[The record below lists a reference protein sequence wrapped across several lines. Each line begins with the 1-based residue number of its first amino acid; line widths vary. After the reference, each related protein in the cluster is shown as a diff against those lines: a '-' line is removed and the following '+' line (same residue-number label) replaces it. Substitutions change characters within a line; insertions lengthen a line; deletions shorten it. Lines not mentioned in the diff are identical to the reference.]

1 MNSARNALIAKADD
15 RSRLL
20 QGFFVVQ
27 IIGVIVL
34 QKLALPVGVAYLEL
48 CLPLLGAGLVVILMR
63 LGLAIDPLRLLTLAL
78 FLLSC
83 LLSQLLSGA
92 SMSGPAFLL
101 MIGLYS
107 VMIFRIDVSE
117 TTYLRCLNVYQT
129 AMLFVVGIVVLQHVV
144 QIIGSWTLWPNL
156 DKLLPQQLL
165 LPGYNYLQP
174 VKYASRFYKPHG
186 IFFLETSMVSQF
198 AALAAIIE
206 LVYFRR
212 VTHVVAYVA
221 LLLMLFAGTGL
232 LVLGLTAPF
241 LLPLLNRRALIGLV
255 FGGFLAAVVA
265 VGSGWFA
272 QIQDRIFEFQHP
284 GTSGYYRFTV
294 PFLTLMDRAGDP
306 SSLITGYG
314 AGNTPTRDAS
324 ILLPPVKVAFEY
336 GFIPMFLF
344 FLFFIICMF
353 RSAPNVGIAV
363 GFLMFYLF
371 GGGSFGVPVYIVMCV
386 LFCTLLRVG
395 KSNGGDTQLGL
406 ALSQQ
411 TSPAA
416 RFK

>member
-1 MNSARNALIAKADD
+1 MNPAPSALTAQVNA
-15 RSRLL
+15 RSRFL

-27 IIGVIVL
+27 MIGVIIL
-34 QKLALPVGVAYLEL
+34 QKLAVPTGGAYLEL
-48 CLPLLGAGLVVILMR
+48 CLPLLGAGLFVILMR
-63 LGLAIDPLRLLTLAL
+63 RGLAIDPLRLVTFAL
-78 FLLSC
+78 FLVSC
-83 LLSQLLSGA
+83 LLSQLLGGT
-92 SMSGPAFLL
+92 SMSGPALFL
-101 MIGLYS
+101 MIGLYTFM
-107 VMIFRIDVSE
+107 VVRIDVSKA
-117 TTYLRCLNVYQT
+117 TYLRCLNVYQV
-129 AMLFVVGIVVLQHVV
+129 AMLLVVGVVVLQHVI
-144 QIIGSWTLWPNL
+144 QLIGSWTLWPNL

-212 VTHVVAYVA
+212 VTHLIAYMA

-232 LVLGLTAPF
+232 LVLGLTVPF
-241 LLPLLNRRALIGLV
+241 LLPLMPRRALLWLAV
-255 FGGFLAAVVA
+255 GGFLAAVVA

-272 QIQDRIFEFQHP
+272 QVQDRIFEFQHP

-294 PFLTLMDRAGDP
+294 PFLTLMERAGDP

-344 FLFFIICMF
+344 FLFFIISMF
-353 RSAPNVGIAV
+353 KSAPNMGIAM

-386 LFCTLLRVG
+386 LFCTLLRV
-395 KSNGGDTQLGL
+395 KNSDAEIYPNRVES
-406 ALSQQ
+406 LSTAFAGRAVQ
-411 TSPAA
+411 
-416 RFK
+416 